1 MQEAQFLILIPV
13 IAAICGAAIASVA
26 KPGPVLSSAIQ
37 HFAAGV
43 VFAAAAAE
51 ILPSLKHENA
61 LWPTIMGGAVGIV
74 VMLIIEEIGK
84 RTTGRAA
91 TITLVGVDLFVDGL
105 VLGLG
110 FAANIKVGLLL
121 TIALTLEILFLTLSL
136 TLELVKEGSSRPTA
150 FSTASFVVLLVPVG
164 LFAADRVALLPQSTV
179 TGFFAFSLIALLY
192 LVTEELLA
200 EAHETPDRPWV
211 TALFFVGFLLLLAL
225 EDLIG

>member
-1 MQEAQFLILIPV
+1 
-13 IAAICGAAIASVA
+13 
-26 KPGPVLSSAIQ
+26 
-37 HFAAGV
+37 
-43 VFAAAAAE
+43 
-51 ILPSLKHENA
+51 
-61 LWPTIMGGAVGIV
+61 
-74 VMLIIEEIGK
+74 
-84 RTTGRAA
+84 
-91 TITLVGVDLFVDGL
+91 L
-105 VLGLG
+105 VLGRG
-110 FAANIKVGLLL
+110 FAANMKAGLLL

-136 TLELVKEGSSRPTA
+136 TLELVKEGSSQLNA
-150 FSTASFVVLLVPVG
+150 FATASFVVLLVPVG